1 MAEPQ
6 LREQP
11 GENAPTPAREESAVD
26 TLVHA
31 IKGFI
36 QENNLQIGDALPSER
51 ELGERFDAAR
61 NTVREAVR
69 TLKAYGVVD
78 VRPKVGAVIVNRHM
92 DAVLDLFS
100 FQLTMNRKT
109 FIDIQ
114 GFRRLIEVG
123 SVDAIVEAAGEA
135 DIAAL
140 TRINAAIPAAPS
152 VHAAARSDFEFH
164 RTLLALIGNKTVLD
178 VYTTMAPIMIRL
190 METGKETDG
199 LQGTFDTHARII
211 DALRRRDRLAYQY
224 LMSAHLD
231 HGLRYI
237 DRSVANGGPGRNAAG
252 TAGEP
257 GVAGGAGGQ
266 NEEETQP

>member
-6 LREQP
+6 LRAQP

-123 SVDAIVEAAGEA
+123 SVETSALTPFLSDELRGQMEALTPMGRLGQVEDIA
-135 DIAAL
+135 IAAL
-140 TRINAAIPAAPS
+140 YLASPAS
-152 VHAAARSDFEFH
+152 SWV
-164 RTLLALIGNKTVLD
+164 
-178 VYTTMAPIMIRL
+178 
-190 METGKETDG
+190 TGKIFPVDG
-199 LQGTFDTHARII
+199 GTEATNWPFDPPK
-211 DALRRRDRLAYQY
+211 L
-224 LMSAHLD
+224 
-231 HGLRYI
+231 
-237 DRSVANGGPGRNAAG
+237 
-252 TAGEP
+252 
-257 GVAGGAGGQ
+257 
-266 NEEETQP
+266 